1 MADVCRQPMKYG
13 PCRGNFQRWY
23 YDSSTKSCR
32 QFVYGGCWGNDNR
45 FLTKEICEQSC
56 RGVAQENNISF
67 DKEGI

>member
-1 MADVCRQPMKYG
+1 M
-13 PCRGNFQRWY
+13 
-23 YDSSTKSCR
+23 
-32 QFVYGGCWGNDNR
+32 YGGCWGNDNR